1 MHSEGIMAGELKH
14 GPLALVDDV
23 MPLLMIA
30 TRDPV
35 FPVSCLFHFT
45 ANSWRYLSQ
54 HVFVK
59 KKFSDLSVGPASI
72 YKQICLKILHRL

>member
-35 FPVSCLFHFT
+35 FPVSCPFTYCLFGG
-45 ANSWRYLSQ
+45 ALP
-54 HVFVK
+54 
-59 KKFSDLSVGPASI
+59 SV
-72 YKQICLKILHRL
+72 L